1 MRMHARVVV
10 VLRVAADFWPA
21 AVLRH
26 GQQRQ
31 QSLQNP
37 EVQQQTLLRQ

>member
-1 MRMHARVVV
+1 MRMHASVV
-10 VLRVAADFWPA
+10 VLRVAADFRPA

-37 EVQQQTLLRQ
+37 KVEQETLLRQ